1 MIYVDT
7 KEISVISIGSG
18 SSAITPNQIDVGN
31 TKVWPDSSTGPGP
44 GPGHTYS
51 FYIQNYSTDN
61 IGYTGGTLIIY
72 ITSTCDG
79 VAEEVSYT
87 VVENGSTPNWIS
99 LLQRQSATGQPYNW
113 VYYFAISSNSG
124 SLRHAGFTFTQ
135 NGSGNTATLSITQ
148 HAYTTAFNGLTI
160 LARRNEWIIGSV
172 ITSFATI
179 NGTTY
184 PNRGILIAKDSPI
197 TSQVTATYSLTV
209 SRPKNVSTPSL
220 GNDSI
225 TLTGLRMQVPSGS
238 MLTFTKV
245 YDANQQEIGSNKT
258 YYGAYL
264 ILTDTS
270 FITTNNVGS
279 WQSTPGTHTTLTPY
293 LGQQASSVTLT
304 SVL

>member
-1 MIYVDT
+1 MIYIGDSSVLDIIIASSSVTQVDW
-7 KEISVISIGSG
+7 G
-18 SSAITPNQIDVGN
+18 SS
-31 TKVWPDSSTGPGP
+31 KVWPDSSSGPTP
-44 GPGHTYS
+44 SHIYS
-51 FYIQNYSTDN
+51 FYISNYSSDQV
-61 IGYTGGTLIIY
+61 GYNGGTLIIY
-72 ITSTCDG
+72 IASTCDG
-79 VAEEVSYT
+79 AAEELSYT

-99 LLQRQSATGQPYNW
+99 LLQRQAVTGQSYNW
-113 VYYFAISSNSG
+113 VYYFGINSNSG
-124 SLRHAGFTFTQ
+124 GVRHAGFTFTQ

-148 HAYTTAFNGLTI
+148 QAYTTAFDGLTV

-172 ITSFATI
+172 ITGFATI

-184 PNRGILIAKDSPI
+184 PSRGILIAKDSPI

-245 YDANQQEIGSNKT
+245 YDTNQQEIGSNKT
-258 YYGAYL
+258 YYAVWL

-270 FITTNNVGS
+270 FVTTNNVGT
-279 WQSTPGTHTTLTPY
+279 WQNTPGTHTTLSPA
-293 LGQQASSVTLT
+293 LGQQASGVTLT

>member
-1 MIYVDT
+1 MIELQNIQIN
-7 KEISVISIGSG
+7 EISL
-18 SSAITPNQIDVGN
+18 GN
-31 TKVWPDSSTGPGP
+31 IPVTKIELGEYKVWPDSSSGPTP
-44 GPGHTYS
+44 SHTYS
-51 FYIQNYSTDN
+51 FYIQNHSSEN

-79 VAEEVSYT
+79 AAEDVSYT

-99 LLQRQSATGQPYNW
+99 FLQRQSATGQPYNW

-148 HAYTTAFNGLTI
+148 QAYTTAFDGLTI

-172 ITSFATI
+172 ITSYVTI
-179 NGTTY
+179 NNIRHA
-184 PNRGILIAKDSPI
+184 NRGILIAKDSPI

-209 SRPKNVSTPSL
+209 SRPRNVSNDSL
-220 GNDSI
+220 GDDSI
-225 TLTGLRMQVPSGS
+225 TLTGLSMQVPSGS
-238 MLTFTKV
+238 MLTFEKV
-245 YDANQQEIGSNKT
+245 YDANEQVIGTNKT

-270 FITTNNVGS
+270 FVTTNNIGS
-279 WQSTPGTHTTLTPY
+279 WQSTPGTHTTLSPY